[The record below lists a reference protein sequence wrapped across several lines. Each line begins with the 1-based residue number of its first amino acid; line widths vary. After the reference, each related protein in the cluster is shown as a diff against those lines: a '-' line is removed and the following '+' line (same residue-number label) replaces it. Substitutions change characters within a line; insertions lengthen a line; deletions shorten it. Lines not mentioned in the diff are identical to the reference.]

1 MITANALNFL
11 AARQQRIMVVTKE
24 IHHYKFLCLYSDEYI
39 TLCGGNK
46 PLTIF
51 LYESSD

>member
-1 MITANALNFL
+1 MITANAPNFL
-11 AARQQRIMVVTKE
+11 AARKHRIMVVTKE
-24 IHHYKFLCLYSDEYI
+24 IPYYKFLCLYSDEYI
-39 TLCGGNK
+39 TFCGGNK